1 MARKLFCE
9 LGPTAYR
16 ISTQK
21 EILLR
26 DLKDLPL
33 RGKFAREKGQELLP
47 VKVKHHASLIR
58 RRLGDVDMR
67 LQENKAVNLALA
79 APLVDRVLIR
89 PGEIFS
95 FWRLVGNPTAKRG
108 FREGLVIAGG
118 GRTGSGVG
126 GGMCQFTNLIH
137 WMVLHT
143 DLTIVEHH
151 HHDGVDLFP
160 DFGRVIPFG
169 TGTSIL
175 YNYLDY
181 RFCNNT
187 DRTYQLTVWVDDE
200 YLNGEIRA
208 DAPQEHSY
216 HIECRDEFFSREADG
231 IYRNKEIW
239 RRKID
244 GRTGDCVEE
253 TLLRKNHA
261 KIAYDPTGLTVVDR
275 TAPEEK
281 KEETL

>member
-1 MARKLFCE
+1 M
-9 LGPTAYR
+9 
-16 ISTQK
+16 
-21 EILLR
+21 
-26 DLKDLPL
+26 
-33 RGKFAREKGQELLP
+33 
-47 VKVKHHASLIR
+47 
-58 RRLGDVDMR
+58 
-67 LQENKAVNLALA
+67 
-79 APLVDRVLIR
+79 
-89 PGEIFS
+89 
-95 FWRLVGNPTAKRG
+95 
-108 FREGLVIAGG
+108 
-118 GRTGSGVG
+118 
-126 GGMCQFTNLIH
+126 
-137 WMVLHT
+137 
-143 DLTIVEHH
+143 
-151 HHDGVDLFP
+151 
-160 DFGRVIPFG
+160 IPFG

-231 IYRNKEIW
+231 IYRNNEIW

-244 GRTGDCVEE
+244 VRTGDCVEE

-261 KIAYDPTGLTVVDR
+261 KIAYDPAGLTVVDR